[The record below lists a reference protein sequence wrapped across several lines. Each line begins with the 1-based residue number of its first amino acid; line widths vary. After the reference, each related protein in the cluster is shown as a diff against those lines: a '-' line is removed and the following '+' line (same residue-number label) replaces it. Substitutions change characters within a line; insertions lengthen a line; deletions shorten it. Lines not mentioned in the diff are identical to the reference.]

1 MDDPG
6 HGRSSGVGQLRL
18 SGYVRFGE
26 SEAFSLLYVMKILA
40 VTNMYP
46 TAANPW
52 LGNFVEQQVKGLCEI
67 GMEVEVLLLDRAA
80 EGARTYLRMREEIR
94 KRLSQGKHDLV
105 HVMYSGVMA
114 DLATRGLGQIPAV
127 ITIHG
132 SDLMGERLSD
142 PIRRFSAHVG
152 VLATRR
158 AAKRANGII
167 VVSNRLRDALPLEID
182 RAKVR
187 VIPCGIDLDRFKPE
201 DALECRRKLGWRTDT
216 YHILF
221 ATNGNPVKRPE
232 LARKTVDLL
241 LQRGVKA
248 ELHEMRGIPYSD
260 VTTWINASHAMILT
274 SLHEGSPTI
283 VKESLACNVP
293 VVSVDVGDVIERT
306 TGIAGCHVVG
316 ATVHDLAKGLQEAVS
331 VRNDVDGRSHMQ
343 DLSIIRIAERI
354 GDFYREILSA
364 HKAANTF
371 ANDRPEQIL
380 DEARTSRQP

>member
-1 MDDPG
+1 
-6 HGRSSGVGQLRL
+6 
-18 SGYVRFGE
+18 
-26 SEAFSLLYVMKILA
+26 MKILA

-67 GMEVEVLLLDRAA
+67 GMEVEVLLLDRAV
-80 EGARTYLRMREEIR
+80 EGARTYFRMREQIR

-105 HVMYSGVMA
+105 HIMYSGVMA
-114 DLATRGLGQIPAV
+114 DLATRGLDPLPSV

-158 AAKRANGII
+158 AAKRATGII
-167 VVSNRLRDALPLEID
+167 VVSNRLRDALPLEIE
-182 RAKVR
+182 RSKVR
-187 VIPCGIDLDRFKPE
+187 VIPCGIDLNRFKPE
-201 DALECRRKLGWRTDT
+201 DAVECRRKLGWRADT
-216 YHILF
+216 YHVLF

-232 LARKTVDLL
+232 LARKTVELL
-241 LQRGVKA
+241 KQRGVGV

-274 SLHEGSPTI
+274 SLTEGSPTI

-306 TGIAGCHVVG
+306 TGITGCHVVG
-316 ATVHDLAKGLQEAVS
+316 ATVNDLARGLQEAVS
-331 VRNDVDGRSHMQ
+331 VRNLVDGRSRMQ
-343 DLSIIRIAERI
+343 ELSIIRIAERI
-354 GDFYREILSA
+354 GDFYREILTA
-364 HKAANTF
+364 HKAMNAIS
-371 ANDRPEQIL
+371 DGRPEQIL
-380 DEARTSRQP
+380 NEAGTRRQP